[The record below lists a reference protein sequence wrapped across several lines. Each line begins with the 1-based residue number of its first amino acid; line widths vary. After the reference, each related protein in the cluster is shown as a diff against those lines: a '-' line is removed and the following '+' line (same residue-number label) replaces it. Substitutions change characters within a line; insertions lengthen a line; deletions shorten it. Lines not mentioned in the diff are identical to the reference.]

1 MKKLLTI
8 LPLFLIILSC
18 TLFEKEED
26 YLKNNPN
33 INLKAIR
40 DFDFT
45 RDVSLNVG
53 VLLRGANEITVAKIN
68 EVLKH
73 LLDNNI
79 IQNIYAS
86 YGIEYVSP
94 K

>member
-1 MKKLLTI
+1 MAIQKTIKIKNKKARFEYEI
-8 LPLFLIILSC
+8 LDKFVAGIVLQGTEI
-18 TLFEKEED
+18 
-26 YLKNNPN
+26 
-33 INLKAIR
+33 KAIR